1 MSRAPNVQAV
11 QKSLSSFSI
20 ADAYKRQSP
29 NGRST
34 PVLSHQVVAM
44 YAYQS
49 DKPHS
54 LSLQPGDV
62 ITVVS
67 KLPSGWW
74 EGVNGRNQRGW
85 FPSNFTRAMTS
96 TSATPGSAAGNAT
109 AESRSR
115 SHSHASSHHS
125 QTQQAPVSSQ
135 ASQIS
140 HTSQESQPSQ
150 ASQGSQSTPPQS
162 QSSQPQSPFSRR
174 SDALDPFASPLHP
187 GLSPAINNGIMTFE
201 ISETEHSDDTPRL
214 PNREFDIDSLS
225 ASGLSLRDDA
235 ASLVSR
241 NGSTASCVS
250 HDRQSS
256 HGTFTSATAQPTRA
270 GTHFLNN
277 YAIYDTA
284 DDSYRHRPSH
294 WIAQIDENGKLC
306 YVNPERRHV
315 TSGLPF
321 EPVDLSEKSV
331 PTTVTVAQEI
341 VDQPDVLPAT
351 DISDSDVCTRQ
362 KSSVASIDS
371 RTSSFS
377 NTITIQGLENQT
389 WTSLLALLRTR
400 VNTLLETFNK
410 WDEPSLVSKYNDV
423 AQIVQ
428 SVHVIAGIPIGAL
441 PAISETEISTVFRSS
456 MTNLSKIGL
465 LCDIFSI
472 KRRPS
477 LSSSASI
484 STSDSEQGQFV
495 VEKFTEMTSAL
506 VADTESFVAQYKKL
520 AASASENSEHS
531 GDGDDDWFEFPSP
544 SSLYRVRKYKGG
556 SWVDTMVM
564 NNGLPAEDT
573 TTSRQG
579 SVSAGSVSSCGGL
592 GISAPTPVTRHTLF
606 QLESYDASVPVDQ
619 GSMSTMHD
627 YAASAKTYVDRIL
640 NYISAPPQQEPWSI
654 ETVKGR
660 KKFIASNL
668 HGLNSRLIT
677 LFHLLESLD
686 LSIYYGGQ
694 RRQMIRR
701 SSKLFPAKEA
711 FAALN
716 LLYNFMDA
724 KQGVFKGVM
733 RAHEGFRRTDASN
746 ADFIAALSMQFDQ
759 AKIEELYSN
768 FEKSIEDTIKND
780 MTALGESISS
790 VIGVTSNLVEEQK
803 AFAARPVQWETDQYG
818 RRGSGMGSAS
828 TGTGR
833 QQSVATEGTSS
844 VSTGRED
851 QPWFLQLEH
860 GDEMVYDRRGAPRGG
875 TIRALVEQL
884 TLHDKLRPD
893 FNTAMLLTFRS
904 FTDASELFDLLVDR
918 FSIQPPEGLTAEEF
932 QQWTEKKQV
941 PIRIRVVNILKQWLE
956 TYWLEDDIIED
967 IGSISGPSSSTRT
980 VGSSFLSMSSSTTHS
995 SQSRNILLD
1004 SMLKFANQLSAQ
1016 KFPGASTLINL
1027 IEQRMR
1033 NKEPSF
1039 KRMIKTNPAPKPAPV
1054 LPKSLKKF
1062 RLFDLDPLE
1071 LARQLS
1077 LREFKLFVVITAQ
1090 ECLNR
1095 CVSRKV
1101 SLPSGHSNQ
1110 IGRFIRNSNQLTS
1123 WVSWSILSFP
1133 DPKKRAQAIKYF
1145 VDTAIHCRAMN
1156 NFSSMT
1162 AVISGLH
1169 SSTIHRMKKTWELV
1183 SPKVRSKLDS
1193 MNQLMTS
1200 SRNFNEYRDLLSSVQ
1215 LPAVPFFGV
1224 YLTDLTFTEDG
1235 NPDFL
1240 QNDFRVINFAKR
1252 AKAASTIENIR
1263 QFQRMPY
1270 NFEEIEEIQTFLE
1283 DGFENAPPIEEQYDT
1298 SLSIEPREKGAST
1311 DKGEKVAKLL
1321 EENGIL

>member
-1 MSRAPNVQAV
+1 
-11 QKSLSSFSI
+11 
-20 ADAYKRQSP
+20 
-29 NGRST
+29 
-34 PVLSHQVVAM
+34 M

-54 LSLQPGDV
+54 LSLQAGDV

-74 EGVNGRNQRGW
+74 EGVNARNQRGW
-85 FPSNFTRAMTS
+85 FPSNFTRAVAS
-96 TSATPGSAAGNAT
+96 TSAASITSTTSATSATSAGSGAAGAAAGATGGNAT
-109 AESRSR
+109 TESRSR
-115 SHSHASSHHS
+115 SHSQASSHHS

-135 ASQIS
+135 ASQVS
-140 HTSQESQPSQ
+140 RTSQESQPSQ
-150 ASQGSQSTPPQS
+150 ASQPSQGLQSTPPQS

-201 ISETEHSDDTPRL
+201 ISETEHSDDTPRM
-214 PNREFDIDSLS
+214 PTREFDIDSLS
-225 ASGLSLRDDA
+225 GSGVSMRDDA
-235 ASLVSR
+235 ASLSR

-277 YAIYDTA
+277 YAIYDTT
-284 DDSYRHRPSH
+284 DESYRHRPSH

-306 YVNPERRHV
+306 YVNSERRHV
-315 TSGLPF
+315 TSSLPF
-321 EPVDLSEKSV
+321 EPVDVTDKTV

-377 NTITIQGLENQT
+377 NTINIHGLETQT

-400 VNTLLETFNK
+400 VNTLVETFNK

-423 AQIVQ
+423 AHIVQ
-428 SVHVIAGIPIGAL
+428 SIHIIAGIPIGAL
-441 PAISETEISTVFRSS
+441 PAISETDISTVFRNS

-477 LSSSASI
+477 LSSTASI

-495 VEKFTEMTSAL
+495 VEKFAEMTNAL

-520 AASASENSEHS
+520 AASAAPDNSETS
-531 GDGDDDWFEFPSP
+531 GNGDDDLFELPPP

-556 SWVDTMVM
+556 SWVDTLVM
-564 NNGLPAEDT
+564 NNGLPADD

-592 GISAPTPVTRHTLF
+592 GISAPTPVTRQTLF

-619 GSMSTMHD
+619 GSMSTMRD
-627 YAASAKTYVDRIL
+627 YASSTKAYVDRIL
-640 NYISAPPQQEPWSI
+640 NYLNGPPQQAPWTI
-654 ETVKGR
+654 DTVKDR

-724 KQGVFKGVM
+724 KQGVFTGVM
-733 RAHEGFRRTDASN
+733 KAHEGFRRTDASN

-759 AKIEELYSN
+759 AKIEELYAN

-790 VIGVTSNLVEEQK
+790 VIGVTSNLAEEQK
-803 AFAARPVQWETDQYG
+803 AFAARPVQWETDQFG
-818 RRGSGMGSAS
+818 RRGSGMGSGS

-833 QQSVATEGTSS
+833 QQSVATEGNSS

-884 TLHDKLRPD
+884 TLHDKLLPD

-980 VGSSFLSMSSSTTHS
+980 VGSSFLSMSSSTTNS

-1004 SMLKFANQLSAQ
+1004 SMLKFANQLNAQ

-1062 RLFDLDPLE
+1062 RLFDIDPLE

-1133 DPKKRAQAIKYF
+1133 DAKKRAQAIKYF

-1183 SPKVRSKLDS
+1183 SPKTRSKLDS

-1270 NFEEIEEIQTFLE
+1270 NFEEIEEIQTFME
-1283 DGFENAPPIEEQYDT
+1283 DGFENSPPIEEQYDT
-1298 SLSIEPREKGAST
+1298 SLSIEPRDKGGST